1 MHLKYRMQGFVM
13 EGGERYSLLV
23 DPDSGSPLFHPNLFV
38 TTQVRNRS
46 LSVSTMEAALIAV
59 NVLLTF
65 CSAHG
70 IDLDARCR
78 RRHLLKTSE
87 LDALRDHCQLRFGKQ
102 ESRRSTVVSFGTRGT
117 KRTRRL
123 VGLSSEYMRLTH
135 IANYIGWLT
144 NALLGSSID
153 EPTARR
159 IESVRRGL
167 LVRRP
172 MRKRRNELSEA
183 RGLSKKQLAALQKV
197 TDVDGDASLFKDTDT
212 RTRNRLILDVLLYL
226 GVRGGELLNI
236 RIRDIDWSRHQL
248 VIARRPDEVSD
259 PRARQ
264 PLVKTLDRRIPLRET
279 LVEELHAYVVKHRNK
294 VPGARKHDYLFV
306 THKSGPTQGQPLSIS
321 AYQKLIKAVAGSSPE
336 LEKFHGHLLRH
347 TWNDR
352 FSEQMDQLE
361 NPPSSEK
368 QEAMRA
374 YAQGWKAGSGTGA
387 TYNRRFTERK
397 AHEAQLKLQQKTLR
411 LPREPEDE

>member
-1 MHLKYRMQGFVM
+1 MDLKYRIQGFVM
-13 EGGERYSLLV
+13 ASGERYCLLV
-23 DPDSGSPLFHPNLFV
+23 EPDSGSPLFHPNLFV

-46 LSVSTMEAALIAV
+46 LSVSAMEAALVAV

-65 CSAHG
+65 CGEHG
-70 IDLDARCR
+70 IDLDARCC

-87 LDALRDHCQLRFGKQ
+87 LDALRDHCQLRFGKR
-102 ESRRSTVVSFGTRGT
+102 ESRRSPIVSLGRRGV

-123 VGLSSEYMRLTH
+123 VGLSTEFMRLTH
-135 IANYIGWLT
+135 IANYMGWLT
-144 NALLGSSID
+144 NTLLGSSVD
-153 EPTARR
+153 ELTARR
-159 IESVRRGL
+159 IESVRKGL
-167 LVRRP
+167 FVRRP
-172 MRKRRNELSEA
+172 MRKRRNALDDA
-183 RGLSKKQLAALQKV
+183 RGLSKKQLATLQKV
-197 TDVDGDASLFKDTDT
+197 IAADGEASLFKDVGT
-212 RTRNRLILDVLLYL
+212 RKRNRLILDVLLYL

-236 RIRDIDWSRHQL
+236 RIRDIDWPRHQL

-279 LVEELHAYVVKHRNK
+279 LVEELHAYVVNYRNK
-294 VPGARKHDYLFV
+294 IPGARKHDYLFV

-321 AYQKLIKAVAGSSPE
+321 TYQKVIKAVAGSSPE
-336 LEKFHGHLLRH
+336 LENFHGHLLRH

-352 FSEQMDQLE
+352 FSEQMDQLQD
-361 NPPSSEK
+361 PPSPEQ

-387 TYNRRFTERK
+387 TYNRRFTERM
-397 AHEAQLKLQQKTLR
+397 AHEAQLKLQKKTLR
-411 LPREPEDE
+411 MPEGLEDE